1 MARFDHQTLVIAQAG
16 IRTRV
21 NGLSGWRC
29 AECDQIEF
37 DPQSAERYA
46 QAGDE
51 LVQRLK

>member
-1 MARFDHQTLVIAQAG
+1 MARFDNQTLVIDQAG
-16 IRTRV
+16 MRMRV

-37 DPQSAERYA
+37 DAQSAKRYA

-51 LVQRLK
+51 LVQRG